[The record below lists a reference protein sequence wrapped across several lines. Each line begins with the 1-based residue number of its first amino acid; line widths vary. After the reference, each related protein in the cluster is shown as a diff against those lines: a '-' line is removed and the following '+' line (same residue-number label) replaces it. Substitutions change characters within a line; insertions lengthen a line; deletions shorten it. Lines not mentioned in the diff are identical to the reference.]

1 MQEPPRL
8 ADAESYQGEAVPIP
22 NGPSALLVYL
32 DSAARRLTTPWQ
44 ICMIRAEL
52 LRNCSLPEGAILDP
66 ACGAGLQVSALA
78 NALKKDVL
86 AIELNQERAEM
97 AAANLTQISTWLGN
111 EDAGSVVI
119 GDGTNSDSIIKLFE
133 TKKQISLFYFD
144 PARPSGSTTHELSE
158 MRPLLNEVLDA
169 WKNHLNETDNGP
181 AIVLDLSPRLSELRR
196 SQVEELIEERWPK
209 IAKTW
214 QWASRGSGRIDRLS
228 LWLGAAADSQNERR
242 FIRIPPSIH
251 SEPLIL
257 GSGEHSFSNPTE
269 DRTFPR
275 KGEVLTMLDSA
286 LVSSGM
292 ASSWLETVL
301 QEGDEFQW
309 QNITGRRPIITH
321 REPLSFE
328 HPLDSKLIQASG
340 RIASLTRLP
349 LEIEHL
355 NNFVEK
361 AIDAGIGKLTL
372 RVSIDPDLQPVIQ
385 RELDI
390 RLRRSNGAKTGF
402 ITRASEG
409 DHLLLCVDE

>member
-340 RIASLTRLP
+340 RIASLTRHP